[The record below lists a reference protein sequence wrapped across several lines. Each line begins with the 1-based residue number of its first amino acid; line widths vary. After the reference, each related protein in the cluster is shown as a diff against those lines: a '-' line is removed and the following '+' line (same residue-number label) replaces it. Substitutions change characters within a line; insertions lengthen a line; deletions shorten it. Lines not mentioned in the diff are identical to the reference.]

1 MVHMPIEIRASKSD
15 LLKLAITE
23 DDINRTCGDYM
34 LYQATVGGKTTKKK
48 TKKKNG
54 KKE

>member
-23 DDINRTCGDYM
+23 DDVNRTCGDYM
-34 LYQATVGGKTTKKK
+34 LYQATVGGKT
-48 TKKKNG
+48 KKNG